1 MARLSLFGLTSRE
14 NADFQFDP
22 EDDEESGDTGGLVS
36 EASNDL
42 GSLRFDA
49 LLGGRATSRTI
60 VSWYRNT
67 ELLAV
72 DATFEASSRRS
83 NAPDDATAAG
93 STNVVFDLDLSV
105 RDLSVRQELAF
116 PSRPRT
122 PSTPGWSCT
131 VSHRRPAS
139 PSPATG
145 TRPSLIPP
153 AHGAE
158 RAYPTT
164 SIHPCAA
171 RAAAAWV
178 QDRYTV
184 TQWLS
189 VEPALRLDWSTVP
202 ATTATAGEPGR
213 RRSAAGASGRIAQ
226 FLPPGGRMSGRPIK
240 RTLRGRASYGLR
252 FFG

>member
-22 EDDEESGDTGGLVS
+22 EDDEESGDTGVLVS

-116 PSRPRT
+116 SLSAAHTLDTGVELHRLASAARLSITGDRNETVANPSSARGGTGLPDNLDSSLRGT
-122 PSTPGWSCT
+122 RGGRVGAGSLHGDAVAVRRASPAVGLEHRSCNDR
-131 VSHRRPAS
+131 HRR
-139 PSPATG
+139 
-145 TRPSLIPP
+145 
-153 AHGAE
+153 
-158 RAYPTT
+158 
-164 SIHPCAA
+164 
-171 RAAAAWV
+171 
-178 QDRYTV
+178 
-184 TQWLS
+184 
-189 VEPALRLDWSTVP
+189 
-202 ATTATAGEPGR
+202 
-213 RRSAAGASGRIAQ
+213 
-226 FLPPGGRMSGRPIK
+226 
-240 RTLRGRASYGLR
+240 
-252 FFG
+252 

>member
-1 MARLSLFGLTSRE
+1 MVSKLRTHDRFSFSVRIKRSATPLPSGSRTKLGE
-14 NADFQFDP
+14 RVGIRHGDNNLQG
-22 EDDEESGDTGGLVS
+22 EESGDTGGLVS

-116 PSRPRT
+116 SLSAAHTLDTGVELHRLASAALLSITGDRNETVANPSSARGGTGLPDNLDSSLRGT
-122 PSTPGWSCT
+122 RGGRVGAGSLHGDAVAVRRASPAVGLEHRSCNDR
-131 VSHRRPAS
+131 HRR
-139 PSPATG
+139 
-145 TRPSLIPP
+145 
-153 AHGAE
+153 
-158 RAYPTT
+158 
-164 SIHPCAA
+164 
-171 RAAAAWV
+171 
-178 QDRYTV
+178 
-184 TQWLS
+184 
-189 VEPALRLDWSTVP
+189 
-202 ATTATAGEPGR
+202 
-213 RRSAAGASGRIAQ
+213 
-226 FLPPGGRMSGRPIK
+226 
-240 RTLRGRASYGLR
+240 
-252 FFG
+252 

>member
-83 NAPDDATAAG
+83 NAPARRRDGGRVDQRRVRPGPLGARSVGATGAGVFPLGRAHPRHRGGAA
-93 STNVVFDLDLSV
+93 
-105 RDLSVRQELAF
+105 
-116 PSRPRT
+116 PSRIGGP
-122 PSTPGWSCT
+122 PLH
-131 VSHRRPAS
+131 HRRP
-139 PSPATG
+139 
-145 TRPSLIPP
+145 
-153 AHGAE
+153 E
-158 RAYPTT
+158 R
-164 SIHPCAA
+164 
-171 RAAAAWV
+171 
-178 QDRYTV
+178 DR
-184 TQWLS
+184 
-189 VEPALRLDWSTVP
+189 R
-202 ATTATAGEPGR
+202 
-213 RRSAAGASGRIAQ
+213 
-226 FLPPGGRMSGRPIK
+226 
-240 RTLRGRASYGLR
+240 
-252 FFG
+252 